1 MPGSRVPQD
10 LVDILCEHKGEIMA
24 YLREHPER
32 LHRNSTEL
40 DDTLRRVDEGGY
52 VLLWSILLG
61 DLIACYKT

>member
-1 MPGSRVPQD
+1 
-10 LVDILCEHKGEIMA
+10 MA
-24 YLREHPER
+24 YLREHPEG

-40 DDTLRRVDEGGY
+40 DDILRRVDEGGY